1 MDCHSKIISLYS
13 KQFLNNLNSLKKKIL
28 FFGPIGDFGGRDI
41 EVNII
46 AHAIAEQYDTKV
58 LSTMFITEDSCAV
71 NGICIVDFN
80 SFDIEV
86 YNSNWMLRILSH
98 VFYWKNKRKKLPY
111 AYVKNGLSKRL
122 YDFDKP
128 RRKIL
133 EEEIKNADAVIACV
147 QPTSLYLKNAIEICQ
162 KLNKPFFIRTTG
174 EVQQLNPS
182 FFDFLKKVTCFIHH
196 SEINA
201 QNLNKQMPLPY
212 AVVDQ
217 CAQLGPKLLKVPLKE
232 YNKVYGFIGRL
243 APEKGILELVEFF
256 KNVKDA
262 KLVIAGNG
270 IIKEDVLKAI
280 KGQDNIEYI
289 GLVSPDELDSFFE
302 RISVFILPS
311 LEESGPLVGL
321 EAMAAA
327 KLILTTDTG
336 AMKERLVDSA
346 NDFWFDIKNEQS
358 FIEKIDK
365 IKSLSNEEFLA
376 ITKGNRERYLEEY
389 QFTSI
394 KKKYLDCIN
403 KYVN

>member
-1 MDCHSKIISLYS
+1 MCSI
-13 KQFLNNLNSLKKKIL
+13 
-28 FFGPIGDFGGRDI
+28 
-41 EVNII
+41 
-46 AHAIAEQYDTKV
+46 
-58 LSTMFITEDSCAV
+58 
-71 NGICIVDFN
+71 
-80 SFDIEV
+80 
-86 YNSNWMLRILSH
+86 
-98 VFYWKNKRKKLPY
+98 
-111 AYVKNGLSKRL
+111 
-122 YDFDKP
+122 
-128 RRKIL
+128 
-133 EEEIKNADAVIACV
+133 
-147 QPTSLYLKNAIEICQ
+147 
-162 KLNKPFFIRTTG
+162 
-174 EVQQLNPS
+174 
-182 FFDFLKKVTCFIHH
+182 
-196 SEINA
+196 
-201 QNLNKQMPLPY
+201 
-212 AVVDQ
+212 
-217 CAQLGPKLLKVPLKE
+217 
-232 YNKVYGFIGRL
+232 
-243 APEKGILELVEFF
+243 EFF

-280 KGQDNIEYI
+280 KGQDNIEYM

-327 KLILTTDTG
+327 KLILTTNTG